1 MVGRTDELPT
11 TVQIQCPGCG
21 YFSSIPIQ
29 YSEGNTADYEGA
41 CQGELEGGGLCG
53 AYLLL
58 TVAVSERTVTED
70 SDGG

>member
-1 MVGRTDELPT
+1 MVRRNDELPT

-21 YFSSIPIQ
+21 HFSSIPIQ
-29 YSEGNTADYEGA
+29 YSDGDTADYEGA

-53 AYLLL
+53 TYLLL
-58 TVAVSERTVTED
+58 TVAVSGEVEED